1 MSKKNSSAILKNG
14 FKDFQDLEKVYINF
28 KNKLSKFKSKNFLVA
43 ISGGPDSLALAAL
56 SKALSYEKK
65 ISFQYIL
72 INHNIR
78 KNSAQEAN
86 QVKKLLKKY
95 FISLKIFKN
104 NKKINKNIQGE
115 ARNVRYEILTKYCYQ
130 KKIKTIITAHNLED
144 QVETFLI
151 RLSRGSGLKGLS
163 SMRDLTKINNK
174 IYLLRPFLNTKK
186 IVLIKIA
193 KTIFGKFFKDPSN
206 RNTKYLRTR
215 IRNLKKPLSYSGI
228 SYDQII
234 KSINNLASSN
244 AFFEEYFNKVSKKV
258 VNISKSKICIDLKK
272 FKTLNSQIKI
282 MIINDSIK
290 KLIKNYYNPRS
301 KKVISLIKNI
311 DSLNFKSATLGG
323 CLFFKKGDQLCL
335 IKEKT
340 QFS

>member
-1 MSKKNSSAILKNG
+1 M
-14 FKDFQDLEKVYINF
+14 
-28 KNKLSKFKSKNFLVA
+28 
-43 ISGGPDSLALAAL
+43 
-56 SKALSYEKK
+56 
-65 ISFQYIL
+65 
-72 INHNIR
+72 
-78 KNSAQEAN
+78 
-86 QVKKLLKKY
+86 LKKY

-206 RNTKYLRTR
+206 RNIKYLRTR
-215 IRNLKKPLSYSGI
+215 IRNLKKPLSNSGI